1 MLDDRVHEEIYLF
14 EHATVTA
21 LRAGLAKW
29 FTRYNDWRPHETLD
43 NLTPTV
49 VYQTKPASPHNAPK
63 DATSDA
69 A

>member
-1 MLDDRVHEEIYLF
+1 MG
-14 EHATVTA
+14 
-21 LRAGLAKW
+21 LREDPIIPL
-29 FTRYNDWRPHETLD
+29 PHETQG